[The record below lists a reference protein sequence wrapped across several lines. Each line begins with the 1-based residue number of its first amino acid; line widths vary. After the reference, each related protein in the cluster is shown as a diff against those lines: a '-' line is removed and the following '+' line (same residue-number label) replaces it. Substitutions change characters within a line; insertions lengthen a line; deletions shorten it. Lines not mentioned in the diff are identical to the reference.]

1 MPFTAGGFLHISL
14 VTVLPELIL
23 EENPKESIKQF
34 TLIISG
40 IMVMFVMSHL
50 FEWWCIYST
59 LFPYSHHI
67 IPFNKKTILL
77 LFYYIITLIKYYPY
91 YLVIIIIFIMPLFCI
106 CNIILLSTKTT
117 NLTQTYRVML
127 ITSFF
132 NVTHLLEMYLPKN
145 KIFF

>member
-1 MPFTAGGFLHISL
+1 MIRNILLYFLFLFLEAKTSWIMPFTAGGFLHISL

-40 IMVMFVMSHL
+40 IMVMFVMSNL

-67 IPFNKKTILL
+67 IPLNKKTILLFIL
-77 LFYYIITLIKYYPY
+77 LFYYIITLVKCYPY
-91 YLVIIIIFIMPLFCI
+91 YLVNIIIFI
-106 CNIILLSTKTT
+106 ILL
-117 NLTQTYRVML
+117 
-127 ITSFF
+127 FF
-132 NVTHLLEMYLPKN
+132 ICIIHKN
-145 KIFF
+145 YQFDSNI